1 MSVIVLDASSALEMV
16 RQEPAGDAV
25 RLLLRS
31 EPRTV
36 LVPWIFWLDVV
47 DVLTRRRGWQSDAV
61 LRAVYDLEQLGVS
74 EVAADRVALLTVI
87 DLVGRHGLSAYDASY
102 LAVAMSAN
110 AALLTA
116 DRRLAQAAGD
126 RAIFV
131 GSQKLLSERPAVYGP
146 TTWARWPGAAA
157 YLQELRA
164 EVLAQ
169 RRG

>member
-1 MSVIVLDASSALEMV
+1 MDAAAALALV
-16 RQEPAGDAV
+16 RQEPAGNAV

-31 EPRTV
+31 EPRTL
-36 LVPWIFWLDVV
+36 LVPWIFWLEVV
-47 DVLTRRRGWQSDAV
+47 NVLTRRRGWHSDAV

-74 EVAADRVALLTVI
+74 EIGADRVALLTVI

-102 LAVAMSAN
+102 LALAMIAD
-110 AALLTA
+110 ADLLTA

-131 GSQKLLSERPAVYGP
+131 GSRKLLSERPAMYDP
-146 TTWARWPGAAA
+146 TGWTRWPGAAA

-164 EVLAQ
+164 EVLAE
-169 RRG
+169 RHG